1 MITSQAQYVVILC
14 LGIST
19 ESFLK
24 DAQPMAV
31 FGQHVSTFIEEV
43 ASLDPDQLTP
53 RNALDTIYKLVS
65 RARKLRCE

>member
-19 ESFLK
+19 ESFLE

-31 FGQHVSTFIEEV
+31 FGQHVSTFIEEFASKEITRQNVAV
-43 ASLDPDQLTP
+43 ASVW
-53 RNALDTIYKLVS
+53 RF
-65 RARKLRCE
+65 ARGEDIM